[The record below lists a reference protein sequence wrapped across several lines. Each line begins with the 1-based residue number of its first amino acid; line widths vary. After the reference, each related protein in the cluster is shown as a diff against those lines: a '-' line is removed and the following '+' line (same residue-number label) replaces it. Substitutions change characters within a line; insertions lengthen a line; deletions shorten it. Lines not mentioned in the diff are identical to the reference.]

1 MKEKIL
7 KNQSI
12 KVKMTMVLIVIMA
25 STILLSI
32 CINIL
37 MIEPYYVFKEKKN
50 ITQVYDSINHLLNTK
65 GADNNSYKISKIVRE
80 YNYRMLIVNNE
91 NGQVVYSSEGKQGLM
106 YNDMISTLE
115 DMRKI
120 KRQISEKGYAVV
132 SGSDKEST
140 GTSINLLGYFDN
152 GYAVVINTPMESI
165 QTSAVLSGRFTAY
178 VGALLIVAGGI
189 AMYIYSKQFTKPI
202 EEMAAA
208 ANRMSNLDFD
218 VKVID
223 CGEDELG
230 HLGEL
235 SLIHI

>member
-1 MKEKIL
+1 
-7 KNQSI
+7 
-12 KVKMTMVLIVIMA
+12 MVLIVIMA

-37 MIEPYYVFKEKKN
+37 MIEPYYVFKEKR
-50 ITQVYDSINHLLNTK
+50 IPHRFMTRSIHLLNTK

-152 GYAVVINTPMESI
+152 ATPW
-165 QTSAVLSGRFTAY
+165 
-178 VGALLIVAGGI
+178 
-189 AMYIYSKQFTKPI
+189 
-202 EEMAAA
+202 
-208 ANRMSNLDFD
+208 
-218 VKVID
+218 
-223 CGEDELG
+223 
-230 HLGEL
+230 
-235 SLIHI
+235 